1 MARTK
6 ARAKITVQFRMSAAE
21 RKTFAAQAKRKGLSL
36 SAWLRMIAHNEVA
49 NERKGESS

>member
-1 MARTK
+1 MAREK
-6 ARAKITVQFRMSAAE
+6 APAKITVQFRMSAAE

-49 NERKGESS
+49 NERKRESS